1 MCDDLHLAERTL
13 SALLVGIAA
22 LAGGLFIMDPK
33 GIKALGV
40 NERAAAAL
48 LIASFIA
55 MLLAGASAGWLA
67 GRYSR
72 ETMLPLG
79 LAWAGAYLVPMV
91 AWFAGLEV
99 AWPVSLAYACALAF
113 AGSWAGLSLSL
124 VLCRGL
130 KR

>member
-13 SALLVGIAA
+13 SALGVGHS
-22 LAGGLFIMDPK
+22 GPRRLFIMDPK

-67 GRYSR
+67 G
-72 ETMLPLG
+72 
-79 LAWAGAYLVPMV
+79 LA
-91 AWFAGLEV
+91 
-99 AWPVSLAYACALAF
+99 S
-113 AGSWAGLSLSL
+113 
-124 VLCRGL
+124 
-130 KR
+130 